1 MLRLHAKLLLA
12 LICFLIPSIHFAQAP
27 DLGVASS
34 FALFSAAGAFEV
46 TGAAT
51 VVTGDVGT
59 NVGAFNA
66 FPPGTLIG
74 STHVADAISAQAAAD
89 VATAYMFLD
98 NITCDLVLGT
108 PFGNGQI
115 LTPGVY
121 CIGSAA
127 ALDGDLVLDGECNP
141 DVFFL
146 IQIDGALSTN
156 ANSNII
162 LKNGASLC
170 NVFWQINGAVNLGPG
185 STFRGTFLCNGA
197 INLAFGATLFGRGL
211 SAAGAISL
219 TTNTVDIGSQ
229 SVAFEIK
236 CPSDTVVDCSSG
248 TDPSI
253 TGMATSTDTMGSCG
267 ISSIRFEDSVVAGE
281 CPNEVTIFRLWIAL
295 DNCGN
300 ADSCTQ
306 IISKV
311 DTTKPVFVEVLP
323 QDMTVNCDAV
333 PEAVILT
340 ATDNCSFNDGEIEG
354 LTVDYSEEYTEGN
367 CAYNYTLT
375 RTWVATDECDN
386 STTHT
391 QIVTVQDTTKPVFN
405 EELPQDTR
413 VNCDAVPEADIL
425 TATDNCSV
433 SEGEGQGIIVY
444 FSEDYTEGDCSNN
457 YILTRTWVATDD
469 CENSITH
476 IQIVTVQDTTKPVF
490 VEILPQDTTV
500 NCDAVLEAVVLT
512 ATDNCRYGE
521 GEYVTID
528 YNEVRTNGNCPYNYI
543 LTRTWVATDECNN
556 STTHIQIIT
565 VQDTTKPVFVESLP
579 QDSTFTCN
587 YVPQPVA
594 YVLTATDNCSSSE
607 EIIVNYS
614 EIRTNGNCL
623 YNYALTRTWVATDQC
638 GNSTSHV
645 QIITVQDTTKPVF
658 VETLP
663 QNMTVNCDAVPTAL
677 ILTATDNCST
687 INVLYNQ
694 VRADG
699 NCPYNYTLTRTWNA
713 TDDCGNSTILVQ
725 IVTVQDTAK
734 PVFVE
739 TLPPNVTV
747 NCNAVPAAVILTA
760 TDNCSTIIVLYN
772 QVRADGDCPYNYTLT
787 RTWNAT
793 DDCGNSSIH
802 VQIVTVQDTTKPVF
816 VGVLPPSVTV
826 NCDAVPIAEILTA
839 TDNCSLVNVVYT
851 EVRTNGDCPYNYTL
865 TRTWI
870 ATDEC
875 GNSITYVQI
884 VTVQDVVKPTLIINN
899 PVFANAVNGSIIRL
913 QCRSN
918 EEDWELPTLLDS
930 EISVSDN
937 CGTPTFTMTQTVTD
951 GDCMNNGYFKR
962 IAVKI
967 VVTDQCDN
975 VTNLNFTIEV
985 VDTIPPV
992 FNKLPQ
998 DVTVSCEAQ
1007 SWTFEITASDECECT
1022 TISYADTKI
1031 KVNCSGDF
1039 TLNRLYTAT
1048 DVCGNKSYYTQIIT
1062 VIDTTGPEMIPVN
1075 INFSGISDGDTL
1087 TTYCDSKEIPDWLKE
1102 APASLMKANDLCNGP
1117 LKVKKEIRVTHADA
1131 CWLYGYTKLYEV
1143 IFSAQDECNNRSE
1156 YKLYIRVLD
1165 TIAPVVQYLE
1175 EVICQIGRAH
1185 V

>member
-375 RTWVATDECDN
+375 RTWVATDD
-386 STTHT
+386 
-391 QIVTVQDTTKPVFN
+391 
-405 EELPQDTR
+405 
-413 VNCDAVPEADIL
+413 
-425 TATDNCSV
+425 
-433 SEGEGQGIIVY
+433 
-444 FSEDYTEGDCSNN
+444 
-457 YILTRTWVATDD
+457 
-469 CENSITH
+469 
-476 IQIVTVQDTTKPVF
+476 
-490 VEILPQDTTV
+490 
-500 NCDAVLEAVVLT
+500 
-512 ATDNCRYGE
+512 
-521 GEYVTID
+521 
-528 YNEVRTNGNCPYNYI
+528 
-543 LTRTWVATDECNN
+543 
-556 STTHIQIIT
+556 
-565 VQDTTKPVFVESLP
+565 
-579 QDSTFTCN
+579 
-587 YVPQPVA
+587 
-594 YVLTATDNCSSSE
+594 
-607 EIIVNYS
+607 
-614 EIRTNGNCL
+614 
-623 YNYALTRTWVATDQC
+623 
-638 GNSTSHV
+638 
-645 QIITVQDTTKPVF
+645 
-658 VETLP
+658 
-663 QNMTVNCDAVPTAL
+663 
-677 ILTATDNCST
+677 
-687 INVLYNQ
+687 
-694 VRADG
+694 
-699 NCPYNYTLTRTWNA
+699 
-713 TDDCGNSTILVQ
+713 
-725 IVTVQDTAK
+725 
-734 PVFVE
+734 
-739 TLPPNVTV
+739 
-747 NCNAVPAAVILTA
+747 
-760 TDNCSTIIVLYN
+760 
-772 QVRADGDCPYNYTLT
+772 
-787 RTWNAT
+787 
-793 DDCGNSSIH
+793 
-802 VQIVTVQDTTKPVF
+802 
-816 VGVLPPSVTV
+816 
-826 NCDAVPIAEILTA
+826 
-839 TDNCSLVNVVYT
+839 
-851 EVRTNGDCPYNYTL
+851 
-865 TRTWI
+865 
-870 ATDEC
+870 
-875 GNSITYVQI
+875 
-884 VTVQDVVKPTLIINN
+884 
-899 PVFANAVNGSIIRL
+899 
-913 QCRSN
+913 
-918 EEDWELPTLLDS
+918 
-930 EISVSDN
+930 
-937 CGTPTFTMTQTVTD
+937 
-951 GDCMNNGYFKR
+951 
-962 IAVKI
+962 
-967 VVTDQCDN
+967 
-975 VTNLNFTIEV
+975 
-985 VDTIPPV
+985 
-992 FNKLPQ
+992 
-998 DVTVSCEAQ
+998 
-1007 SWTFEITASDECECT
+1007 
-1022 TISYADTKI
+1022 
-1031 KVNCSGDF
+1031 
-1039 TLNRLYTAT
+1039 
-1048 DVCGNKSYYTQIIT
+1048 
-1062 VIDTTGPEMIPVN
+1062 
-1075 INFSGISDGDTL
+1075 
-1087 TTYCDSKEIPDWLKE
+1087 
-1102 APASLMKANDLCNGP
+1102 
-1117 LKVKKEIRVTHADA
+1117 
-1131 CWLYGYTKLYEV
+1131 
-1143 IFSAQDECNNRSE
+1143 
-1156 YKLYIRVLD
+1156 
-1165 TIAPVVQYLE
+1165 
-1175 EVICQIGRAH
+1175 
-1185 V
+1185 